1 MSYRFIIVILA
12 LRVPVRPSPSAFRV
26 HEYINATLPTKKEKK
41 KTCLSRRKRIES
53 SSEIGGYSGG
63 KEEYQLTRR
72 ATRSTKKIVRNREE
86 GTFVTAKDKN
96 DEDGS

>member
-1 MSYRFIIVILA
+1 MPLQ
-12 LRVPVRPSPSAFRV
+12 
-26 HEYINATLPTKKEKK
+26 TKKKEKK
-41 KTCLSRRKRIES
+41 KRKEKNPSLSRRKRIES
-53 SSEIGGYSGG
+53 PSEIGGYSGG

-72 ATRSTKKIVRNREE
+72 TARSTKKIVRNREE

>member
-12 LRVPVRPSPSAFRV
+12 LRVPAASPCISSIHMYKCLYR
-26 HEYINATLPTKKEKK
+26 LKK
-41 KTCLSRRKRIES
+41 KPSLSRRKRIES

-72 ATRSTKKIVRNREE
+72 TTRSTKKIVRNREE